1 MVPKLIL
8 QPVVE
13 NAYVHGIKPKGGTGR
28 IFMETVRENEKLEI
42 TIMDNGVGMD
52 KNQLEKMMALLE
64 SDEIGVKDEYNWK
77 SVGVKNV
84 NDRIRYLY
92 GEEYGIKADSSP
104 GLGTIVR
111 ILLPIQIKGEH
122 YDKDD
127 YR

>member
-1 MVPKLIL
+1 
-8 QPVVE
+8 
-13 NAYVHGIKPKGGTGR
+13 
-28 IFMETVRENEKLEI
+28 METVRENEKLEI